1 MLPTAH
7 FRARAEPRAGV
18 VAATAPQPAEAEATP
33 AAAAAAAAAAA
44 GEAPVKRKVQ
54 PQDFTTLVAA
64 VEEIRRDWCVEPRF
78 TRVWKSR
85 QTKGS
90 RKIRS

>member
-33 AAAAAAAAAAA
+33 AAAA

>member
-1 MLPTAH
+1 VLPTAH

-33 AAAAAAAAAAA
+33 AAAAAAAAA